1 MFSIK
6 QSRLQNIQKKDK
18 KKKDKAKNWTS
29 KNYIEHDMITS
40 QPSDNPIL
48 INEFF
53 IFQTL

>member
-6 QSRLQNIQKKDK
+6 QSRLQNIQKRTRK
-18 KKKDKAKNWTS
+18 KRDKAKNWTS
-29 KNYIEHDMITS
+29 KIHIEHDMITS